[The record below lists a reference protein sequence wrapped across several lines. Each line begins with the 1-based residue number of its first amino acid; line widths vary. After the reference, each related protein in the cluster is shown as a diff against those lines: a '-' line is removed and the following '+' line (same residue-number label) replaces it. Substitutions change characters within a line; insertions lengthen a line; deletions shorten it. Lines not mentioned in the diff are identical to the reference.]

1 MGLGVANVCAPFQA
15 TMTTQQADTNPPQ
28 KPLTMKKASSFFTG
42 FLAMLVAA
50 GLFSLAGTAQAALI
64 SIDVSAFNGI
74 NGGIAAGT
82 VADFTIIPGAKL
94 RIYNNYTNGSSNTFH
109 GLGNAGTSGTLEIFN
124 GATPPTNIQ
133 SKPFAYNP
141 GQSIKSTTGSG
152 LSDGVG
158 HIVVSSFSQ
167 TIVNGAVWYNTG
179 TFTSPDFTSSNYLGF
194 KTQAGNY
201 GWLNTTWT
209 ASTGQFQVLSGAYE
223 SVVGADIFTPSAPVP
238 EPGTWAAAA
247 LLAGGAGFM
256 RWRKRKQVS

>member
-1 MGLGVANVCAPFQA
+1 
-15 TMTTQQADTNPPQ
+15 
-28 KPLTMKKASSFFTG
+28 MKKTSSFLTG

-64 SIDVSAFNGI
+64 SINVSAFNGI

-82 VADFTIIPGAKL
+82 FADFTIITGVKL
-94 RIYNNYTNGSSNTFH
+94 RIYNNYTNGASNTFH
-109 GLGNAGTSGTLEIFN
+109 GLGNAGTSGTLEIAN
-124 GATPPTNIQ
+124 GATPPNIQ

-152 LSDGVG
+152 FTDGVG
-158 HIVVSSFSQ
+158 TIIVSSFSQ
-167 TIVNGAVWYNTG
+167 TIVNNAVWYNTG
-179 TFTSPDFTSSNYLGF
+179 TFTSPDFTSGNYLGF

-223 SVVGADIFTPSAPVP
+223 SVVGADIFTPSAAVP

>member
-1 MGLGVANVCAPFQA
+1 MKRFLSSCARLPRVVISIGLG
-15 TMTTQQADTNPPQ
+15 
-28 KPLTMKKASSFFTG
+28 LTG

-50 GLFSLAGTAQAALI
+50 GLLFSAGTARAELI
-64 SIDVSAFNGI
+64 SINVSAFNGI

-82 VADFTIIPGAKL
+82 FADFTIITGANL
-94 RIYNNYTNGSSNTFH
+94 RIYNNYTNGASNTFH
-109 GLGNAGTSGTLEIFN
+109 GLGNAGSSGTLEIAN

-152 LSDGVG
+152 FSDGVG

-167 TIVNGAVWYNTG
+167 TIVNPASWYNTG
-179 TFTSPDFTSSNYLGF
+179 SFTSPDFTSDNYLGF

-209 ASTGQFQVLSGAYE
+209 ASTGQFQVLGGAYE
-223 SVVGADIFTPSAPVP
+223 SVVGADIVTPVTALP
-238 EPGTWAAAA
+238 EPSTYAMA
-247 LLAGGAGFM
+247 LAGLACGGYSLFRRRRA
-256 RWRKRKQVS
+256 R

>member
-1 MGLGVANVCAPFQA
+1 MKRFSSSCARLSRFAISISLGL
-15 TMTTQQADTNPPQ
+15 
-28 KPLTMKKASSFFTG
+28 TG

-50 GLFSLAGTAQAALI
+50 GLLFSAGTARAELI
-64 SIDVSAFNGI
+64 SINVSAFNGI

-82 VADFTIIPGAKL
+82 FADFTIITGAKL
-94 RIYNNYTNGSSNTFH
+94 RIYNKYTNFQSNTFH
-109 GLGNAGTSGTLEIFN
+109 GLGNAGNSGTLEIAN

-152 LSDGVG
+152 FSDGVG

-167 TIVNGAVWYNTG
+167 TIVNPASWYNTG
-179 TFTSPDFTSSNYLGF
+179 SFTSPDFTSDNYLGF

-209 ASTGQFQVLSGAYE
+209 ASTGQFQVLGGAYE
-223 SVVGADIFTPSAPVP
+223 SVVGADIVTPVAALP
-238 EPGTWAAAA
+238 EPSTYAMAFAG
-247 LLAGGAGFM
+247 LACGGYSLFRRRRA
-256 RWRKRKQVS
+256 R

>member
-1 MGLGVANVCAPFQA
+1 
-15 TMTTQQADTNPPQ
+15 
-28 KPLTMKKASSFFTG
+28 MKKASSFLTG

-50 GLFSLAGTAQAALI
+50 GLFSPTGTAQGALI

-82 VADFTIIPGAKL
+82 FANFTIIPGVSL
-94 RIYNNYTNGSSNTFH
+94 RIYNNYTNPQSNTFH
-109 GLGNAGTSGTLEIFN
+109 GLGNNGSSGTLEIFN
-124 GATPPTNIQ
+124 GATTGNIQ
-133 SKPFAYNP
+133 SRPFAYNP

-158 HIVVSSFSQ
+158 HIVVSAFSQ
-167 TIVNGAVWYNTG
+167 TIVNNASWYNQG

-194 KTQAGNY
+194 KTQAGTY

-209 ASTGQFQVLSGAYE
+209 ASTGQFQVLGGAYE
-223 SVVGADIFTPSAPVP
+223 SVVGADIFTPSAAVP

-247 LLAGGAGFM
+247 LLVGGAGFM